1 MGKKKASKA
10 RRLRPILE
18 NAIARGEVYCSLIV
32 NPRVVDINDN
42 IIENDEKESYHV
54 VFGSDAS
61 PYDAYW
67 KNGSMHN
74 VGDHVCVYVSVYADG
89 SIKFYFDGD
98 RDHVLDRK
106 HSEWFVDQLE
116 QIITMHK
123 MGAYESQQDAKAR
136 VDYSIN
142 PRIGYYKSKRS
153 WIKIDLWQN
162 SLHHVLSNK

>member
-18 NAIARGEVYCSLIV
+18 SAIDRGEVYCSLIV
-32 NPRVVDINDN
+32 NPRMVDINGN
-42 IIENDEKESYHV
+42 LIEDDEKESYHV
-54 VFGSDAS
+54 MFGSDAS
-61 PYDAYW
+61 PYAGYW

-74 VGDHVCVYVSVYADG
+74 AGDYVYVYVSVYADG
-89 SIKFYFDGD
+89 SIKFHFNGN

-123 MGAYESQQDAKAR
+123 MGAYESQHDAKAR
-136 VDYSIN
+136 ADYSIK
-142 PRIGYYKSKRS
+142 PRVGYYKSKRS
-153 WIKIDLWQN
+153 
-162 SLHHVLSNK
+162 